1 VAVGAADNLREVGR
15 KGRVAGKRGIALLVV
30 SSGLFAACGGHHP
43 DAAARRP
50 TTERTTTARTTP
62 PSSSTTE
69 VSTTTTTGSTTTGS
83 TTTGS
88 TTTTVASGAPVS
100 TIASGCAGG
109 DLALS
114 WAGVSVSTGL
124 VVELYELENRG
135 SAACRLEGVPAISLE
150 TAGGASLTISEEPDR
165 AGLVPAESTRV
176 VRLAPGQAAWF
187 LVGFETSPTGGSSGC
202 ARSHVV
208 VVEPP
213 GGSGQVRLT
222 APSGQ
227 LEGEEGSS
235 ATETCGV
242 IGVTPLLAT
251 RPAVS

>member
-1 VAVGAADNLREVGR
+1 M
-15 KGRVAGKRGIALLVV
+15 AGTRGIALLVV
-30 SSGLFAACGGHHP
+30 ASGLLAACGGHHP
-43 DAAARRP
+43 ASAARHPATDR
-50 TTERTTTARTTP
+50 TTTTARTTP
-62 PSSSTTE
+62 SSSTE
-69 VSTTTTTGSTTTGS
+69 ASTTTTTGS

-100 TIASGCAGG
+100 TVASGCAGG

-150 TAGGASLTISEEPDR
+150 TAGGTSLSISEEPDR
-165 AGLVPAESTRV
+165 AGLVPAEPTRV

-187 LVGFETSPTGGSSGC
+187 LVGFESSPTGSSSGC

-208 VVEPP
+208 VVVPP

-227 LEGEEGSS
+227 LEGKEGSS